1 MSADLVSLPVY
12 TQATIALII
21 RFQFF
26 LIAFSIV
33 FSYCILNV
41 AWNCLASQGTVRD
54 PFLDDDS
61 L

>member
-21 RFQFF
+21 HFQFF

-41 AWNCLASQGTVRD
+41 S
-54 PFLDDDS
+54 
-61 L
+61 